1 MKWLPFIIEGMV
13 RCYLAPPTVNFAPP
27 LQVNGVATSASK
39 YGNRNTFT
47 KQPDFCFLL
56 EKLWKKCGSPWK
68 RSGLD
73 SQYPEL
79 CALLRDIEEVI
90 RWEIKQVM
98 WYMPL

>member
-1 MKWLPFIIEGMV
+1 M
-13 RCYLAPPTVNFAPP
+13 APPTVNSAPP

-56 EKLWKKCGSPWK
+56 EKLRQKCGSPWK

-90 RWEIKQVM
+90 RWEIIKQDKAM

>member
-1 MKWLPFIIEGMV
+1 M
-13 RCYLAPPTVNFAPP
+13 
-27 LQVNGVATSASK
+27 ATSASK

-56 EKLWKKCGSPWK
+56 EKLRQKCGSPWK

-90 RWEIKQVM
+90 RWEIIKQDKAM

>member
-1 MKWLPFIIEGMV
+1 MLLG
-13 RCYLAPPTVNFAPP
+13 YLATPTVNFAPP
-27 LQVNGVATSASK
+27 LQVNGVAVTMSK
-39 YGNRNTFT
+39 LGNRNTFT

-79 CALLRDIEEVI
+79 CGLLMDIEEVV
-90 RWEIKQVM
+90 RYELKKD
-98 WYMPL
+98 